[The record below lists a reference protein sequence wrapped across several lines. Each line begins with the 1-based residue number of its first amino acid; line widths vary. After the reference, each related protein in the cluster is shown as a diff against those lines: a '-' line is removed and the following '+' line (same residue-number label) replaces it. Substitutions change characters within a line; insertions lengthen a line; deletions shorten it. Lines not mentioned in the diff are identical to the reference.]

1 MKTPQTRMGTKEG
14 VCRGFATFPILFLL
28 LVTVTSR
35 MAAAAS
41 APSPPTTR
49 ILPAGQTQS
58 DLKAYLL
65 SHAPKFVAPTDPK
78 QWTAEAERLRQR
90 VLDEVVLRGAPK
102 AWLKGSPNVVW
113 GETIPAEGYV
123 IRKLRY
129 EAVPGLWVGAL
140 LYEPVELKGRAP
152 AVLNVN
158 GHVGKPGMTV
168 DYKQARCVN
177 LAKRGILALS
187 LEWIGMGQ
195 LGGPGYAHSDPAYLD
210 LCGRSGLS
218 VFYLELK
225 RGLDI
230 LCSHKATDPERVAV
244 TGLSGGGWQ
253 TILISA
259 LDTRVK
265 LSAPNAGYCGLE
277 PRIEYPGDT
286 GDLEQNAN
294 DLVSVADYVHLT
306 ALLAPRPALLIY
318 NAKDDCCFPA
328 ERALASVYKPI
339 VPVYRMFGQGD
350 RFAYHV
356 NEEPGTHNYLK
367 DNRQAFYRFLNRHFV
382 PEGQRI
388 DDEIPVDGE
397 IRTSAALAIT
407 YPPNNA
413 TFQTLAADAMKSLPS
428 RKQPTG
434 SAARIERWRRET
446 RAKLGEIV
454 RLEPNVAIDPNSI
467 RFSKT
472 SETVAGVVG
481 GAARFRIA
489 GQWTAPVIS
498 FSPPVMTERGI
509 TVIVA
514 DRGLAEARQ
523 IAAEVMAREE
533 RAIVVDLL
541 FTGECLPTDRQAWS
555 FAQMIATVGRRPLGI
570 QVSQL
575 HAVMNWAAREQASA
589 PLHMV
594 AKGRVAGLAALVAA
608 ALEPDRLGRLELREM
623 DASLKDLLTKKI
635 TYSQAPSAFCFGLLE
650 IADVPELIEL
660 AKPTK
665 VERKDE

>member
-1 MKTPQTRMGTKEG
+1 
-14 VCRGFATFPILFLL
+14 
-28 LVTVTSR
+28 

-41 APSPPTTR
+41 TSTQPTTR
-49 ILPAGQTQS
+49 ILPPGQTQS

-65 SHAPKFVAPTDPK
+65 SHVPKFVAPTDAK
-78 QWTAEAERLRQR
+78 QWTAQAERLRQR
-90 VLDEVVLRGAPK
+90 VLDEVVFHGIPK
-102 AWLKGSPNVVW
+102 SWLKGSPKVVW
-113 GETIPAEGYV
+113 GETTAAEGYV
-123 IRKLRY
+123 IRKLSY
-129 EAVPGLWVGAL
+129 QAVPGLWVGAL
-140 LYEPVELKGRAP
+140 LYKPVNLKGKVP

-158 GHVGKPGMTV
+158 GHVGELGMTV
-168 DYKQARCVN
+168 DYEQARCIN

-195 LGGPGYAHSDPAYLD
+195 LGGPGNAHSDLAYLD
-210 LCGRSGLS
+210 LCGRAGLS

-230 LCSHKATDPERVAV
+230 LCSHKATDRERVAV

-294 DLVSVADYVHLT
+294 DLVSFADYVHLT

-318 NAKDDCCFPA
+318 NAKDDCCFLA
-328 ERALASVYKPI
+328 ERSLVSVYKPI
-339 VPVYRMFGQGD
+339 VPVYQMFGQPD

-356 NEEPGTHNYLK
+356 NEDPGTHNYLK

-382 PEGQRI
+382 AEGQRI
-388 DDEIPVDGE
+388 DDEIPVDSE
-397 IRTSAALAIT
+397 IRSSAALAIA

-413 TFQTLAADAMKSLPS
+413 TFQTLAADVMKSLPS
-428 RKQPTG
+428 RKRPTG
-434 SAARIERWRRET
+434 GAARIERWRKET
-446 RAKLGEIV
+446 RAKMGEIV
-454 RLEPNVAIDPNSI
+454 RLEPNFAMDLNSI

-472 SETVAGVVG
+472 SETVQGVVG
-481 GAARFRIA
+481 LAARFRIA
-489 GQWTAPVIS
+489 GQWTVPVIS
-498 FSPPVMTERGI
+498 FSPPVMPERGI

-514 DRGLAEARQ
+514 DGGLAEARP
-523 IAAEVMAREE
+523 IVAEVMSREE

-570 QVSQL
+570 QISQL
-575 HAVMNWAAREQASA
+575 RAVMNWAAREQADA
-589 PLHMV
+589 PLHMI
-594 AKGRVAGLAALVAA
+594 AKGRVAGLAALVYAT
-608 ALEPDRLGRLELREM
+608 LEPDRLGRLEMREM
-623 DASLKDLLTKKI
+623 DISLKDLLTKKI
-635 TYSQAPSAFCFGLLE
+635 TYNQAPSMFCFGLLE

-665 VERKDE
+665 VEMEH